1 MLKGENMFFVHT
13 FSLIEKY
20 RSVDEIR
27 ALWTTYNRYNLES
40 KTGFQINEYVNQ
52 GVRLCI
58 RYLCPERKHYEQY
71 EAEVEIIVTPY
82 KLINNERALG
92 YLREIREY
100 KEALYRFYEI
110 INKIQAET
118 GVDLKNAKIRRI
130 DVTRDVITPSSGY
143 TKEIIRTI
151 KIQRL
156 PYGYHAMDSE
166 IATRNQWNPENAYF
180 YWNKNQNVSV
190 KVYDKV
196 QNLQDYK
203 NEEWK
208 ELKGKGILR
217 FEVTLEK
224 KSLKKIGD
232 DNTDLVQLI
241 EMVLECA
248 EQIYDEHV
256 VLPLD
261 TGVMLSEDV
270 LCKYV
275 DRKISQR
282 RKKEKMR
289 ECILKCQKE
298 KRNAGILDDSFMGT
312 EKRTEKVWEYFQK
325 LEVSP
330 IPLKAECPYIPS
342 VSQLLY
348 GENEESK
355 KIQKFAVKHTRR
367 KEYWK
372 NEQL

>member
-1 MLKGENMFFVHT
+1 MFFVHT

-27 ALWTTYNRYNLES
+27 ALWTAYNCHNLES

-58 RYLCPERKHYEQY
+58 RYLCPERKHYEKY
-71 EAEVEIIVTPY
+71 EVEVEIIVTPY
-82 KLINNERALG
+82 KLINNDKALG
-92 YLREIREY
+92 YLKEIREY
-100 KEALYRFYEI
+100 KKALYRFYEI

-151 KIQRL
+151 KIQQL
-156 PYGYHAMDSE
+156 PYGYHAMDGE
-166 IATRNQWNPENAYF
+166 IATRNQWTPENAFCYL
-180 YWNKNQNVSV
+180 NKNQNVRV

-367 KEYWK
+367 KEYWE

>member
-20 RSVDEIR
+20 RSADEIR
-27 ALWTTYNRYNLES
+27 ALWTTYNRHNLES
-40 KTGFQINEYVNQ
+40 KTGFQINEYANQ

-71 EAEVEIIVTPY
+71 EVEVEIIVTPY
-82 KLINNERALG
+82 KLINNDKALG
-92 YLREIREY
+92 YLKEIREY
-100 KEALYRFYEI
+100 KKALYRFYEI

-151 KIQRL
+151 KIQQL
-156 PYGYHAMDSE
+156 PYGYHAMDGE
-166 IATRNQWNPENAYF
+166 IATRNQWNQENAFF

>member
-1 MLKGENMFFVHT
+1 MFFVHT

-27 ALWTTYNRYNLES
+27 ALWTAYNCHNLES

-58 RYLCPERKHYEQY
+58 RYLCPERKHYEKY
-71 EAEVEIIVTPY
+71 EVEVEIIVTPY
-82 KLINNERALG
+82 KLINNDKALG
-92 YLREIREY
+92 YLKEIREY
-100 KEALYRFYEI
+100 KKALYRFYEI

-118 GVDLKNAKIRRI
+118 GVDLKNAKIIRI
-130 DVTRDVITPSSGY
+130 DVTRDVITPSSEY

-156 PYGYHAMDSE
+156 PYGYHAMDGE
-166 IATRNQWNPENAYF
+166 IATRNQWNPENAF
-180 YWNKNQNVSV
+180 CYWNKNQNVSV

-232 DNTDLVQLI
+232 DNTELVQLI

-270 LCKYV
+270 LCKYL

-282 RKKEKMR
+282 RKKEKMW
-289 ECILKCQKE
+289 ECILRCQKE
-298 KRNAGILDDSFMGT
+298 KKNAGILDDSFMGT

-330 IPLKAECPYIPS
+330 IPLKAEFAYIPS

-367 KEYWK
+367 KEYWE